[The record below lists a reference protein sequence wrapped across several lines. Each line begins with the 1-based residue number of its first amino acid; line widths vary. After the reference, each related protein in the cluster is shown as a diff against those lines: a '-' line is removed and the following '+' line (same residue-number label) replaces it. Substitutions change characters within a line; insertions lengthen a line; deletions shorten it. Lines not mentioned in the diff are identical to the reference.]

1 MAKKKFEYKRYQY
14 KLSPIGMSISEFNK
28 LVRESLDSIWLKYG
42 LNTITTTS
50 TLTNP
55 NPTTIT
61 TPSTAYNW
69 DSTDYSWE
77 VTSPS
82 VSNYSVSFNDAWNTV
97 SRFEPYT
104 ITATAAAA
112 NG

>member
-28 LVRESLDSIWLKYG
+28 LVRESLDSIWSKYG

-50 TLTNP
+50 TLIDP

-61 TPSTAYNW
+61 TNW
-69 DSTDYSWE
+69 DSIDYSWE
-77 VTSPS
+77 VTRPS
-82 VSNYSVSFNDAWNTV
+82 VTNYSVRFNDAWNTV
-97 SRFEPYT
+97 SRFEPTT
-104 ITATAAAA
+104 ITTTTAAVA

>member
-28 LVRESLDSIWLKYG
+28 LVRESLDSIWLRYG

-61 TPSTAYNW
+61 TNW
-69 DSTDYSWE
+69 DSIDYSWE

-82 VSNYSVSFNDAWNTV
+82 VTNYSVRFNDAWNTV
-97 SRFEPYT
+97 SSLT
-104 ITATAAAA
+104 TTTAAVA

>member
-14 KLSPIGMSISEFNK
+14 KLSSIGMSISEFNK
-28 LVRESLDSIWLKYG
+28 LVRESLDSIWAKYG

-50 TLTNP
+50 TLIDP
-55 NPTTIT
+55 NTMIT
-61 TPSTAYNW
+61 TNW

-82 VSNYSVSFNDAWNTV
+82 VSNYSVRFNDAWNTV
-97 SRFEPYT
+97 SSLT
-104 ITATAAAA
+104 TTTAAVA

>member
-14 KLSPIGMSISEFNK
+14 KLSPIGMSVSEFNK
-28 LVRESLDSIWLKYG
+28 MVKESLESIWSKYG

-50 TLTNP
+50 TLIDINTM
-55 NPTTIT
+55 IT
-61 TPSTAYNW
+61 TNW

-82 VSNYSVSFNDAWNTV
+82 VSNYYVSFNDAWNTV
-97 SRFEPYT
+97 SRFEPST
-104 ITATAAAA
+104 ITTATTAAVA

>member
-14 KLSPIGMSISEFNK
+14 KLSSIGMSISEFNK
-28 LVRESLDSIWLKYG
+28 LVRESLDSIWAKYG

-50 TLTNP
+50 TLIDP
-55 NPTTIT
+55 NTMIT
-61 TPSTAYNW
+61 TNW

-82 VSNYSVSFNDAWNTV
+82 VTNYSVRFNDAWNTV
-97 SRFEPYT
+97 SSLT
-104 ITATAAAA
+104 TTTAAVA

>member
-28 LVRESLDSIWLKYG
+28 LVRESLDSIWLRYG

-55 NPTTIT
+55 NTMIT
-61 TPSTAYNW
+61 TNW

-82 VSNYSVSFNDAWNTV
+82 VTNYSVRFNDAWNTV
-97 SRFEPYT
+97 SRFEPTT
-104 ITATAAAA
+104 ITTATTAAVA

>member
-14 KLSPIGMSISEFNK
+14 KLSSTGMSISEFNK
-28 LVRESLDSIWLKYG
+28 LVRESLDSIWSKYG

-61 TPSTAYNW
+61 TNW
-69 DSTDYSWE
+69 DVTDYSWE

-82 VSNYSVSFNDAWNTV
+82 VSSYSVSFNDGWNTWNTL
-97 SRFEPYT
+97 SRFEPTT
-104 ITATAAAA
+104 ITTTTAAVA

>member
-14 KLSPIGMSISEFNK
+14 KLSPIGMSVSEFNK
-28 LVRESLDSIWLKYG
+28 MVKESLESIWSKYG

-55 NPTTIT
+55 TTIT
-61 TPSTAYNW
+61 TNW
-69 DSTDYSWE
+69 ASTDYSWE

-82 VSNYSVSFNDAWNTV
+82 VSNYSVSFNNAWNTV

>member
-28 LVRESLDSIWLKYG
+28 MVKESLESIWSKYG
-42 LNTITTTS
+42 LNTITT
-50 TLTNP
+50 
-55 NPTTIT
+55 
-61 TPSTAYNW
+61 NW
-69 DSTDYSWE
+69 ASTDYSWE
-77 VTSPS
+77 VISPS
-82 VSNYSVSFNDAWNTV
+82 VTNYSVSFNDAWNTA

-104 ITATAAAA
+104 ITTTTAT

>member
-28 LVRESLDSIWLKYG
+28 LVKESLDSIWLRYG

-55 NPTTIT
+55 NTMIT
-61 TPSTAYNW
+61 TNW
-69 DSTDYSWE
+69 DSIDYSWE
-77 VTSPS
+77 VTRPS
-82 VSNYSVSFNDAWNTV
+82 VTNYSVRFNDAWNTV
-97 SRFEPYT
+97 SRFEPTT
-104 ITATAAAA
+104 ITTTTAAVA

>member
-14 KLSPIGMSISEFNK
+14 KLSSIGMSISEFNK
-28 LVRESLDSIWLKYG
+28 LVRESLDSIWAKYG

-50 TLTNP
+50 TLIDP
-55 NPTTIT
+55 NTMIT
-61 TPSTAYNW
+61 TNW
-69 DSTDYSWE
+69 DSTDYSWD

-82 VSNYSVSFNDAWNTV
+82 VSNYSVRFNDAWNTV
-97 SRFEPYT
+97 SSLT
-104 ITATAAAA
+104 TTTAAVA

>member
-28 LVRESLDSIWLKYG
+28 LVKESLDSIWLRYG

-55 NPTTIT
+55 NTMIT
-61 TPSTAYNW
+61 TNW

-82 VSNYSVSFNDAWNTV
+82 VTNYSVRFNDAWNTV
-97 SRFEPYT
+97 SSLT
-104 ITATAAAA
+104 TTTAAVA

>member
-14 KLSPIGMSISEFNK
+14 KLSSIGMSISEFNK
-28 LVRESLDSIWLKYG
+28 LVRESLDYIWLKYG

-61 TPSTAYNW
+61 TNW
-69 DSTDYSWE
+69 ASADYSWD

-82 VSNYSVSFNDAWNTV
+82 VTTYSVRFNDAWNTV
-97 SRFEPYT
+97 SSLT
-104 ITATAAAA
+104 TTTAAVA

>member
-14 KLSPIGMSISEFNK
+14 KLSSIGMSISEFNK
-28 LVRESLDSIWLKYG
+28 LVRESLDSIWAKYG

-50 TLTNP
+50 TLIDP
-55 NPTTIT
+55 NTMIT
-61 TPSTAYNW
+61 TNW

-82 VSNYSVSFNDAWNTV
+82 VTTYSVRFNDAWNTV
-97 SRFEPYT
+97 SSLT
-104 ITATAAAA
+104 TTTAAVA

>member
-14 KLSPIGMSISEFNK
+14 KLGPIGMSISEFNK
-28 LVRESLDSIWLKYG
+28 MVNESLESIWLKYG
-42 LNTITTTS
+42 LNTITTTAS

-61 TPSTAYNW
+61 TNW
-69 DSTDYSWE
+69 ASTDYSWE
-77 VTSPS
+77 VISPS
-82 VSNYSVSFNDAWNTV
+82 VTNYTVSFNDAWNTV
-97 SRFEPYT
+97 SSFEPTT
-104 ITATAAAA
+104 ITTTTTAAIT